1 MTSQLE
7 QCHDV
12 TCSYR
17 EYIGGIIFPVLEKT
31 KATFNDCTHGVIIIQ
46 IIILKYIKKD
56 TSVVNI
62 VFITKKCFQYSNYI
76 IFVHFISNKNETSEI
91 DIQLTSVAHGNY
103 TTSMFAVFT
112 SKKSVLSCICSVA
125 NRCGFIVW
133 VAMVY
138 WHIQRYESGPF
149 YWNNRKSLKL
159 KLTCQ
164 NSEIGN
170 RSIFKLCKNLSYL

>member
-17 EYIGGIIFPVLEKT
+17 KYIGGIIFPVLEKT
-31 KATFNDCTHGVIIIQ
+31 KATFNDCTHGVIITE
-46 IIILKYIKKD
+46 IILLKYIKKD

-76 IFVHFISNKNETSEI
+76 IFVHFISNKNKTSEI
-91 DIQLTSVAHGNY
+91 DNQLNSVAHANY
-103 TTSMFAVFT
+103 TTNMFALFT

-125 NRCGFIVW
+125 HRCGFIVW
-133 VAMVY
+133 VAKVY

-149 YWNNRKSLKL
+149 YWNNRKFPKI
-159 KLTCQ
+159 Q
-164 NSEIGN
+164 N
-170 RSIFKLCKNLSYL
+170 

>member
-17 EYIGGIIFPVLEKT
+17 KYIGGIIFPVLEKT
-31 KATFNDCTHGVIIIQ
+31 KATFNDCTHGVIITE
-46 IIILKYIKKD
+46 IILLKYIKKD
-56 TSVVNI
+56 TSVGNI

-91 DIQLTSVAHGNY
+91 DNQLNSVAHAIY
-103 TTSMFAVFT
+103 TTNMFALFT

-125 NRCGFIVW
+125 HHCGFIV
-133 VAMVY
+133 
-138 WHIQRYESGPF
+138 
-149 YWNNRKSLKL
+149 
-159 KLTCQ
+159 
-164 NSEIGN
+164 
-170 RSIFKLCKNLSYL
+170 

>member
-17 EYIGGIIFPVLEKT
+17 EYIGGIIFSLLEKT

-62 VFITKKCFQYSNYI
+62 VFITKKFFQYSNYI
-76 IFVHFISNKNETSEI
+76 IFVHFICNENETSEI
-91 DIQLTSVAHGNY
+91 DN
-103 TTSMFAVFT
+103 
-112 SKKSVLSCICSVA
+112 
-125 NRCGFIVW
+125 
-133 VAMVY
+133 
-138 WHIQRYESGPF
+138 
-149 YWNNRKSLKL
+149 
-159 KLTCQ
+159 
-164 NSEIGN
+164 
-170 RSIFKLCKNLSYL
+170 